1 MKFFKRMSLLG
12 KISIFN
18 VLLIVGMLIIGF
30 YSIINI
36 HSVNRNSEDL
46 YKNDMRAIALLGELK
61 TNEQRV
67 SSLTFRMLST
77 TDESELDSINKEMQ
91 ALQTKND
98 ELLKLLKKT
107 RMSKEHENVI
117 KELEQVNQKYREVQL
132 SLTENIVKGQTIQEN
147 RSLKTSMILAEKQRD
162 TIINNLEKDV
172 LKNANNKMEVNSE
185 KAKSLT
191 TKTIVTIIIVLIF
204 SIIILIFLSK
214 YIKQSVKSIIDFSQ
228 EFGKGN
234 LINRATIIYEDDFGQ
249 IAQSLNQSADQIQSL
264 VGRVSHTSQ
273 DLSAMSE
280 ELSATIEEV
289 NASMDEINH
298 SAQEVAY
305 GSETISAATEE
316 VNATTQEMLSNVV
329 QIKEEIDDGVE
340 NCLKI
345 RGRAIGVKN
354 TAIESSNIAR
364 NLYAEKQQSVLQS
377 IEEGKI
383 VAEVKVMSNIIAE
396 IANQINLLSLNA
408 AIEAARA
415 GEHGK
420 GFAVVADE
428 VRKLADQSTATVQ
441 DIQEVTNRV
450 ENAFVK
456 LSSNAQDILTFMD
469 NKVHS
474 DYDSFQE
481 NGMQY
486 EQDAIF
492 FTKVANDIAVS
503 MDTMMQ
509 STVEIQNAI
518 ENVSKVSN
526 ESAISSNA
534 IKNNISETLQAI
546 QNVTDSSMQQ
556 ATLAENLNLDVSEF
570 KI

>member
-1 MKFFKRMSLLG
+1 
-12 KISIFN
+12 
-18 VLLIVGMLIIGF
+18 
-30 YSIINI
+30 
-36 HSVNRNSEDL
+36 
-46 YKNDMRAIALLGELK
+46 
-61 TNEQRV
+61 
-67 SSLTFRMLST
+67 
-77 TDESELDSINKEMQ
+77 
-91 ALQTKND
+91 
-98 ELLKLLKKT
+98 
-107 RMSKEHENVI
+107 
-117 KELEQVNQKYREVQL
+117 
-132 SLTENIVKGQTIQEN
+132 
-147 RSLKTSMILAEKQRD
+147 
-162 TIINNLEKDV
+162 
-172 LKNANNKMEVNSE
+172 
-185 KAKSLT
+185 
-191 TKTIVTIIIVLIF
+191 
-204 SIIILIFLSK
+204 
-214 YIKQSVKSIIDFSQ
+214 
-228 EFGKGN
+228 
-234 LINRATIIYEDDFGQ
+234 
-249 IAQSLNQSADQIQSL
+249 
-264 VGRVSHTSQ
+264 
-273 DLSAMSE
+273 
-280 ELSATIEEV
+280 
-289 NASMDEINH
+289 
-298 SAQEVAY
+298 
-305 GSETISAATEE
+305 
-316 VNATTQEMLSNVV
+316 
-329 QIKEEIDDGVE
+329 
-340 NCLKI
+340 
-345 RGRAIGVKN
+345 
-354 TAIESSNIAR
+354 
-364 NLYAEKQQSVLQS
+364 
-377 IEEGKI
+377 
-383 VAEVKVMSNIIAE
+383 MSNIIAE